1 MARNLVRFDP
11 FAGLASFGDR
21 FFDEGPFT
29 GRRPSIPSIDVYTED
44 DNRLT
49 VETYLPGF
57 GQDDVSVDIDRGALV
72 IQAEKHEKERDKNKK
87 YVIRESSTSF
97 YRRIALP
104 DQADE
109 SAIDATFDKGT
120 LRVTVPMASVA
131 TPKKVAI
138 NAAPAK
144 EDAPAQ
150 ADAGS

>member
-11 FAGLASFGDR
+11 FAELASIGDR
-21 FFDEGPFT
+21 FFDDGLFT
-29 GRRPSIPSIDVYTED
+29 ARRPSIPSIDVYTED

-72 IQAEKHEKERDKNKK
+72 IQAEKHEKEQDKNKK

-120 LRVTVPMASVA
+120 LRVTVPMASAA

-150 ADAGS
+150 AGAGS